1 MLNFLKKFG
10 YEIKK
15 LNKDFKNPSLDE
27 ILKMKV
33 NKNPLIFDVGGNK
46 GQSVIKFKKF
56 LKNLLFTH
64 LNQLNQ
70 NLI

>member
-1 MLNFLKKFG
+1 MLNFFKKFG

-15 LNKDFKNPSLDE
+15 INKDFKNPSLEE
-27 ILKMKV
+27 ILKMKII
-33 NKNPLIFDVGGNK
+33 KNPLIFDVGGNK
-46 GQSVIKFKKF
+46 GQSVTKFKKF
-56 LKNLLFTH
+56 SENQSFIH